1 MQPSLEE
8 LLVKTKLISPPQLAV
23 AQRDAETRST
33 SLAHALIDLGFVNER
48 QFAEWMAATTN
59 IPIVDPLRP
68 DVISD
73 IEGHIPAELARE
85 RQVVPIDVDADEMT
99 VATVDPLDRL
109 SIDALHDATGM
120 KIHPVIGVRSQ
131 IAQMVDRFYPE
142 PKVFDPSATI
152 AAPLEAEPFAFGDD
166 TMLRHHSLEYAY
178 GAGDTSIG
186 SETRILPMPAPVPP
200 DETTNPTLD
209 SKPAA
214 PAAAAAGPETQLDRI
229 ERHLDNLIHVVEG
242 LQRRIDAID
251 SILARVLNRD
261 R

>member
-1 MQPSLEE
+1 MLPSLED

-23 AQRDAETRST
+23 AQRDAETRQT

-48 QFAEWMAATTN
+48 QFAEWLTATTN
-59 IPIVDPLRP
+59 IPLVDPLRS
-68 DVISD
+68 DVISE
-73 IEGHIPAELARE
+73 IERHIPPDLARE

-99 VATVDPLDRL
+99 IATANPLDRL
-109 SIDALHDATGM
+109 SIDAIRDATGL
-120 KIHPVIGVRSQ
+120 KIHPVIGIRSQ
-131 IAQMVDRFYPE
+131 ILEMVERFYPE
-142 PKVFDPSATI
+142 PKTFDPSATI
-152 AAPLEAEPFAFGDD
+152 AAPLEEPFAFGDD

-178 GAGDTSIG
+178 GEGDTSLG
-186 SETRILPMPAPVPP
+186 SETRILPIPAPVPP

-209 SKPAA
+209 SKPSGQTV
-214 PAAAAAGPETQLDRI
+214 AAAGPETQLDRI